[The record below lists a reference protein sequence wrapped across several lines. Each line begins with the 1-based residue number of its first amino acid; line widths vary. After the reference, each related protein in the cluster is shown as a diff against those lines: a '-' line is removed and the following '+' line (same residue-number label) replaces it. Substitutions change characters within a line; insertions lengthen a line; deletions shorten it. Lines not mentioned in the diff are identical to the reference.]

1 MLDDDDCVMS
11 DIPAVNGPMLHTA
24 SQCREYVYAAMTSY
38 KRDRA
43 SIARYL
49 HHVASVEIGSLIG
62 IFGPKAAEVVET
74 VACWV
79 DNRLDEKW
87 ADKMRERERAAADRR
102 TDARK
107 LKSFDRN
114 GRYLAVSVRRDVMVR
129 FDKVLRRIERTTGL
143 ELSRSDALNM
153 VLREYERSLAD
164 GRLDPFLY
172 PPEVKAARGK
182 RRTTRQ

>member
-1 MLDDDDCVMS
+1 MADERHPCDYCGTMLDDDDCVMS

-43 SIARYL
+43 GIARYL

-87 ADKMRERERAAADRR
+87 ADKMRERERAAA
-102 TDARK
+102 A
-107 LKSFDRN
+107 
-114 GRYLAVSVRRDVMVR
+114 A
-129 FDKVLRRIERTTGL
+129 TGV
-143 ELSRSDALNM
+143 AG
-153 VLREYERSLAD
+153 V
-164 GRLDPFLY
+164 
-172 PPEVKAARGK
+172 
-182 RRTTRQ
+182 